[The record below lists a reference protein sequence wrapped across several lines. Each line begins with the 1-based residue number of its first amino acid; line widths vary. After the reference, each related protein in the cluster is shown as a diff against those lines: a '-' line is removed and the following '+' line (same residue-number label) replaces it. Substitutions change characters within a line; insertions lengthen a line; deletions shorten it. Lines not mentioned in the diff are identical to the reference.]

1 MNNLDDMLLFAQ
13 VVKLK
18 SFRAVAE
25 QRGVA
30 SSVVSKHISRL
41 EKHLGVQLL
50 IRTTRKLN
58 LTEAGEE
65 FYHHCQ
71 QLESGVAL
79 AEQAV
84 SQHAE
89 QPQGLLRIAAPMIS
103 GQFFLPAVVD
113 EYLKRYPEMKVEMV
127 IKDSFQDLISNGF
140 DLAIRTGTLSDS
152 TLRARLLVQSRW
164 YAYASPEYL
173 QEHGTP
179 KKIADLDEHN
189 CLQFKYQETGPHDW
203 PITVKGQ
210 PDRIKVNGRFQASS
224 LVTLR
229 ESAIAGTGIAFMPV
243 FLVRDEV
250 ARGELVPV
258 LQEWVYRDVG
268 IYAIYPNI
276 RYVPRKISA
285 FIELLAEAYE
295 EHCCAFHSQ
304 RFHE

>member
-13 VVKLK
+13 VVKMK

-65 FYHHCQ
+65 FLQHCQ
-71 QLESGVAL
+71 QLESSVAL
-79 AEQAV
+79 AERAV

-89 QPQGLLRIAAPMIS
+89 QPQGVLRIAAPMIS
-103 GQFFLPAVVD
+103 GQYFLPSVID
-113 EYLKRYPEMKVEMV
+113 EYLRLYPEMKVEMI
-127 IKDSFQDLISNGF
+127 IKDSFQDLIASGF

-152 TLRARLLVQSRW
+152 TLRARKLVESRW

-173 QEHGTP
+173 EQHGAP
-179 KKIADLDEHN
+179 ERVSDLDAHQ
-189 CLQFKYQETGPHDW
+189 CLQFSYQETGPYEW
-203 PITVKGQ
+203 PVTAGGKPG
-210 PDRIKVNGRFQASS
+210 RIKVSGRFQASS
-224 LVTLR
+224 LVSLR
-229 ESAIAGTGIAFMPV
+229 EAAVAGMGIAFMPV
-243 FLVRDEV
+243 YLVREL
-250 ARGELVPV
+250 AREGKLVPV
-258 LQEWVYRDVG
+258 LQERIYRDVG

-285 FIELLAEAYE
+285 FMEILSRTYAEQYCE
-295 EHCCAFHSQ
+295 FH
-304 RFHE
+304 

>member
-18 SFRAVAE
+18 SFRAAAE

-41 EKHLGVQLL
+41 EQHLGVQLL

-65 FYHHCQ
+65 FFQHCQ

-79 AEQAV
+79 AERAV

-89 QPQGLLRIAAPMIS
+89 QPRGVLRIAAPMIS
-103 GQFFLPAVVD
+103 GQFFLPAVID
-113 EYLKRYPEMKVEMV
+113 RYLKQYPQMNVEMV
-127 IKDSFQDLISNGF
+127 IKDGYEDLIASGF

-152 TLRARLLVQSRW
+152 TLRARLLVNSRW
-164 YAYASPEYL
+164 YAYAAPEYL
-173 QEHGTP
+173 AVNGTP
-179 KKIADLDEHN
+179 GNISELKNHN
-189 CLQFKYQETGPHDW
+189 CLQFSYQETGSSEW
-203 PITVKGQ
+203 PITVNGQ
-210 PDRIKVNGRFQASS
+210 TKSIKVGGRFQASS
-224 LVTLR
+224 LVSLR
-229 ESAIAGTGIAFMPV
+229 EAAVAGMGIAFMPV
-243 FLVRDEV
+243 YL
-250 ARGELVPV
+250 AGEQAKTGQLVPV
-258 LQEWVYRDVG
+258 LQERVYRDVG

-285 FIELLAEAYE
+285 FIELLSEAYE
-295 EHCCAFHSQ
+295 EYQSEFC
-304 RFHE
+304 

>member
-58 LTEAGEE
+58 LTEAGRE
-65 FYHHCQ
+65 FFRHCQ
-71 QLESGVAL
+71 QLESSVAL
-79 AEQAV
+79 AERAV

-103 GQFFLPAVVD
+103 GQYFLPAVID
-113 EYLKRYPEMKVEMV
+113 EYLRLYPDMRVEMI
-127 IKDSFQDLISNGF
+127 IKDSFQDLVSSGF

-152 TLRARLLVQSRW
+152 SLRARRLVESRW
-164 YAYASPEYL
+164 YAYASPDYL
-173 QEHGTP
+173 QTHGTP
-179 KKIADLDEHN
+179 SAIDDLAVHN
-189 CLQFKYQETGPHDW
+189 CLQFSYQETGPHEW
-203 PITVKGQ
+203 PVTTGGKPGKVKVQ
-210 PDRIKVNGRFQASS
+210 GRFEASS

-229 ESAIAGTGIAFMPV
+229 EASVSGMGIAFMPV
-243 FLVRDEV
+243 YLVREQVKQGQLV
-250 ARGELVPV
+250 AV
-258 LQEWVYRDVG
+258 LQDHIYRDVG

-285 FIELLAEAYE
+285 FIDILSDTYAEQ
-295 EHCCAFHSQ
+295 CCEFH
-304 RFHE
+304 

>member
-25 QRGVA
+25 QRGIA

-41 EKHLGVQLL
+41 EQHLGVQLM

-65 FYHHCQ
+65 FFQHCQ

-84 SQHAE
+84 SLYAE
-89 QPQGLLRIAAPMIS
+89 QPKGVLRIAAPMIS
-103 GQFFLPAVVD
+103 GQYFLPAVID
-113 EYLKRYPEMKVEMV
+113 QYLKQYPVMKVEME
-127 IKDSFQDLISNGF
+127 IKDSYQDLISSGF

-152 TLRARLLVQSRW
+152 TLRARQLVNSRW

-173 QEHGTP
+173 ESYGIP
-179 KKIADLDEHN
+179 ESVADIEEHN
-189 CLQFKYQETGPHDW
+189 CLEFHYQETGAKEW
-203 PITVKGQ
+203 PLTVNGQ
-210 PDRIKVNGRFQASS
+210 PDSIKISGRFQASS
-224 LVTLR
+224 LVSLR
-229 ESAIAGTGIAFMPV
+229 EAAVAGMGIAFMPV
-243 FLVRDEV
+243 YLVRNQMSN
-250 ARGELVPV
+250 GQLVPV
-258 LQEWVYRDVG
+258 LQDKIYRDVG

-285 FIELLAEAYE
+285 FIELLAEAYTE
-295 EHCCAFHSQ
+295 DCCDFH
-304 RFHE
+304 

>member
-41 EKHLGVQLL
+41 EQHLGVQLL

-65 FYHHCQ
+65 FFQHCQ
-71 QLESGVAL
+71 QLESSVAL

-84 SQHAE
+84 SLHAE
-89 QPQGLLRIAAPMIS
+89 QPKGVLRIAAPMIS
-103 GQFFLPAVVD
+103 GQYFLPAVID
-113 EYLKRYPEMKVEMV
+113 QYLKTYPHMKVEME
-127 IKDSFQDLISNGF
+127 IKDSFQDLISSGF

-152 TLRARLLVQSRW
+152 TLRARQLVNSRW
-164 YAYASPEYL
+164 YAYAAPEYL
-173 QEHGTP
+173 ELHGIP
-179 KKIADLDEHN
+179 DSVSDLEQHN
-189 CLQFKYQETGPHDW
+189 CLEFHYQETGANEW
-203 PITVKGQ
+203 PVTVNGQ
-210 PDRIKVNGRFQASS
+210 PDSIKISGRFQASS
-224 LVTLR
+224 LVSLR
-229 ESAIAGTGIAFMPV
+229 EAAVAGMGIAFMPV
-243 FLVRDEV
+243 YLVRDQINN
-250 ARGELVPV
+250 GQLVPV
-258 LQEWVYRDVG
+258 LQEKIYRDVG

-285 FIELLAEAYE
+285 FIELLAESYT
-295 EHCCAFHSQ
+295 EHCCDFH
-304 RFHE
+304 